1 MDFIGI
7 KQFEGKRGINLRK
20 LLEKYRSIP
29 IELKAS
35 VAYTICNV
43 LVNSVALITIP
54 LFTRLLTTEQ
64 YGQFSIYQSWLSI
77 MTIFLS
83 LNLPYGSFNTAMVKF
98 ENDRDR
104 YISSVE
110 VICIT
115 LSALFMMIY
124 LPFSSIWNRLFELPT
139 YLMVLMCFEILA
151 QASLQFWYGKERFKF
166 QYKAVVIVTLLIA
179 FLAPIISLIFV
190 MYAQEKGFARI
201 VGGSAVTITFGLIF
215 LLYNMRK
222 GSFSINK
229 KYIKYALSFNI
240 ALIPYYLSQ
249 TIFNQSDRLM
259 IKYFQGVDKAGIYSV
274 AYSLATILVFVLNA
288 INNSYVPWLYKKIK
302 MKQAES
308 NKYVSSMIA
317 IIMAFLLFCVVGVAP
332 EIIYIMAG
340 TKYLGAIWVV
350 PPVAMSLLFLFYAQL
365 FINIEFNYEEKWLL
379 VGSTVVA
386 AIINI
391 VLNGI
396 FIPVFGYVAAAY
408 TTLAS
413 YIIFT
418 FSNYFAYKV
427 VCKKQNLNDNL
438 FDYKKLFL
446 IAVVFCTFCFAAMG
460 LYTHSMI
467 RYTLGIIVVILLAI
481 SKNRILNKYKEI
493 QQIFAGSDNE

>member
-1 MDFIGI
+1 M
-7 KQFEGKRGINLRK
+7 RK

-43 LVNSVALITIP
+43 LVNSVAIITIP

-98 ENDRDR
+98 ENDRDK

-110 VICIT
+110 AICIT

-151 QASLQFWYGKERFKF
+151 QASLQFWYGKERFSF

-317 IIMAFLLFCVVGVAP
+317 VIMAFLLFCVVGVAP

-446 IAVVFCTFCFAAMG
+446 IAVIFCTFCFAAMG
-460 LYTHSMI
+460 LYTHSVI
-467 RYTLGIIVVILLAI
+467 RYALGILVVILLVA
-481 SKNRILNKYKEI
+481 SKNRILDKYKEI